1 MIRLEKSH
9 ENPVAH
15 FPKLEVGQK
24 VTIKSLD
31 WYNSNK
37 NEQTGIV
44 TLTTE
49 SFVKDMSEYCGKTAT
64 IVDVFKD
71 PEGKSDAITYY
82 RINLDNRGWN
92 WTDEMFESVNPITY
106 LPKLSL
112 GQKVTIKSLDWYNAN
127 KDKNGAI
134 ILSAEV
140 FVEEMAEYCGKT
152 ATILDAFKDLDGESN
167 TIMYRIDLDERG
179 WNWTDEMFEPEMVED
194 VKDPEE

>member
-1 MIRLEKSH
+1 MIKLEKSPK
-9 ENPVAH
+9 NPVTH

-24 VTIKSLD
+24 VVIKSPE
-31 WYNSNK
+31 WYYIK
-37 NEQTGIV
+37 KDYYGIV
-44 TLTTE
+44 KLSTE
-49 SFVKDMSEYCGKTAT
+49 SFTSDMSEYCGKTAT
-64 IVDVFKD
+64 ITGVQMNGEN
-71 PEGKSDAITYY
+71 PLYL
-82 RINLDNRGWN
+82 INLDNGVWN
-92 WTDEMFESVNPITY
+92 WSDEMFESVNPITY

-112 GQKVTIKSLDWYNAN
+112 GQKVTIKSLDWYNSN

-152 ATILDAFKDLDGESN
+152 ATILDAFKDLDRESN
-167 TIMYRIDLDERG
+167 VVMYRIDLDERG

>member
-9 ENPVAH
+9 ENPVTH

-24 VTIKSLD
+24 VVIKSLE
-31 WYNSNK
+31 WYYLKKDYYGTVKLS
-37 NEQTGIV
+37 
-44 TLTTE
+44 TE

-64 IVDVFKD
+64 ITEVQMNGEN
-71 PEGKSDAITYY
+71 PLYL
-82 RINLDNRGWN
+82 INLDNGVWN
-92 WTDEMFESVNPITY
+92 WSDEMFESVNPITY

-112 GQKVTIKSLDWYNAN
+112 GQKVTIKSLDWYNSN

-134 ILSAEV
+134 ILSTEV

-152 ATILDAFKDLDGESN
+152 ATILDAFKDLDGESDA
-167 TIMYRIDLDERG
+167 IMYYRIDLDERG